1 MRAAFLTVL
10 LAVFSANAQVK
21 DSWTQP
27 HGLAP
32 DKETAIKIAE
42 AVLFPIYGEGR
53 ISGERPYKVT
63 LTDGFWRVTG
73 SLPPTLPG
81 EVMFGGTFY
90 ITISQWDARVIEI
103 GHEE

>member
-1 MRAAFLTVL
+1 MKAAL
-10 LAVFSANAQVK
+10 LAMVLVAVSAGAQVK
-21 DSWTQP
+21 DPWKQP
-27 HGLAP
+27 HGLVP

-42 AVLFPIYGEGR
+42 AVLFPIYGESQ
-53 ISGERPYKVT
+53 IKSERPYDVT
-63 LTDGFWRVTG
+63 LANGFWRVKG
-73 SLPPTLPG
+73 SLPTPPPG

>member
-21 DSWTQP
+21 DPWTQP
-27 HGLAP
+27 HALVP

>member
-1 MRAAFLTVL
+1 M
-10 LAVFSANAQVK
+10 
-21 DSWTQP
+21 
-27 HGLAP
+27 
-32 DKETAIKIAE
+32 
-42 AVLFPIYGEGR
+42 LFPIYGEGR

-103 GHEE
+103 GNEE